1 MSKAQSCGL
10 YLELDDAAGAAE
22 RLSAAF
28 SVAIVSAV
36 LIRPQAA
43 PRIESLR
50 ALVHLVQGKGAAAI
64 VSGDAGLALS
74 SGADGVH
81 LAWSDDAAD
90 IYRQARS
97 TLGAD
102 RIVGGE
108 AGPLRHDAMVIGEL
122 GAEYVAFG
130 RGGGSSGEGVPEDQ
144 FERVAWWGQVFEVP
158 CVALGIDDAAA
169 AARLAAEGADFIG
182 WRLAAGQSPADVAA
196 GLQAVTA
203 ALGARSV
210 HQIG

>member
-10 YLELDDAAGAAE
+10 YLELDDGAGAAE

-28 SVAIVSAV
+28 SVGAISAV

-43 PRIESLR
+43 PRIEDLR
-50 ALVHLVQGKGAAAI
+50 TLVHLVQGKGAAAI
-64 VSGDAGLALS
+64 VAGDAGLARAC
-74 SGADGVH
+74 GADGVH
-81 LAWSDDAAD
+81 LAWSEDAAD
-90 IYRQARS
+90 VYRQARA

-130 RGGGSSGEGVPEDQ
+130 RGGGSSGDGIPEDQ
-144 FERVAWWGQVFEVP
+144 FERVAWWGEVFEVP
-158 CVALGIDDAAA
+158 CVALGIDDPTD
-169 AARLAAEGADFIG
+169 AARLAVQGADFIG
-182 WRLAAGQSPADVAA
+182 WRVAAGQSAADVAEGMRA
-196 GLQAVTA
+196 LTA
-203 ALGARSV
+203 ALDAASV
-210 HQIG
+210 LQTG